1 VGWWLVGLA
10 LAGEAASPE
19 AIEAGAL
26 YQVAMD
32 SVFAGDIDHACD
44 VFGRVVT
51 DYPGTEEAARAGDH
65 MARIARC
72 RGEPAE
78 KSGATE
84 LVVSQAIIAPP
95 LVTLLVPVSLGM
107 YRDGLTPIG
116 VYALGVGGSIGTTHA
131 IAKRWNPTQGQA
143 MAVYTGE
150 LVGLAHGMTAA
161 LGTDGGTIVQ
171 TGVGGAILGGAAGA
185 MIAVRLEPSAGDLA
199 LVRSGATWGVYG
211 AIVSMVAVPVG
222 RGDDQ
227 ARRLLV
233 GGDAGL
239 LVGLGVAAL
248 GPEMSRRRV
257 NHVNL
262 AGGMGV
268 LGASLV
274 YTAAARS
281 SNVDST
287 EAMAAVYGAGAAVG
301 LGVGLYATSPAAG
314 ALASSGG
321 GGEALEVLPLAP
333 WRAPDGSLGVQG
345 GVGGRF

>member
-1 VGWWLVGLA
+1 MVWWLMGLA
-10 LAGEAASPE
+10 LAQEAPSPE
-19 AIEAGAL
+19 PSGAGEL

-51 DYPGTEEAARAGDH
+51 DYPGSEEAARASDH
-65 MARIARC
+65 IARIAKC

-95 LVTLLVPVSLGM
+95 LVTLLVPFSLGM
-107 YRDGLTPIG
+107 YQDAATPFG
-116 VYALGVGGSIGTTHA
+116 VYALGVGGSIGATHA

-150 LVGLAHGMTAA
+150 LVGLSHGMAAA
-161 LGTDGGTIVQ
+161 LGTDAGTIIQ
-171 TGVGGAILGGAAGA
+171 TGAGGAVLGGAAGA
-185 MIAVRLEPSAGDLA
+185 MIAVQLGPSAGDMA

-211 AIVSMVAVPVG
+211 AVLSLVVQPA

-227 ARRLLV
+227 ARRLLL

-239 LVGLGVAAL
+239 LVGLGMAAL

-262 AGGMGV
+262 SGGVGV
-268 LGASLV
+268 LGASLL

-314 ALASSGG
+314 ALAASGG

-333 WRAPDGSLGVQG
+333 WRAPDGSLGMQG